1 MEMTAHR
8 VSTAESRVNEN
19 RDDRQDDRY
28 RIDAV
33 HRGSDSF
40 HEACTHLRAT
50 RLRDSG
56 TSWCCLAV
64 SHDPGGLTGAMP
76 WQGVDAM
83 VVGAQIVLALQTI
96 ESSKAQLA
104 P

>member
-1 MEMTAHR
+1 
-8 VSTAESRVNEN
+8 
-19 RDDRQDDRY
+19 
-28 RIDAV
+28 
-33 HRGSDSF
+33 
-40 HEACTHLRAT
+40 
-50 RLRDSG
+50 
-56 TSWCCLAV
+56 
-64 SHDPGGLTGAMP
+64 MP